1 MPRECLYDNPKTAV
15 VRILGGP
22 DRVEHIHFSQLRAH
36 YLVDSLFCHPAEGH
50 EKGAVENLVGY
61 VRRNALVPVPAFAS
75 WGGAQCPSAHLTGT
89 VLGKSIFCRTP
100 AR

>member
-1 MPRECLYDNPKTAV
+1 VPRECLYDNPKTAV
-15 VRILGGP
+15 VRILEGP

-50 EKGAVENLVGY
+50 EKGAVENPVGY

-75 WGGAQCPSAHLTGT
+75 WGALNAHLLT
-89 VLGKSIFCRTP
+89 
-100 AR
+100 